1 MISKVLS
8 SIAGIEIFPIISF
21 LLFFSFFIGML
32 VVVLRMNKKHIDKM
46 RNLPLEG
53 DGAETNAG
61 YHDGI

>member
-8 SIAGIEIFPIISF
+8 SISGIEIFPIISLF
-21 LLFFSFFIGML
+21 LFLSFFIVML
-32 VVVLRMNKKHIDKM
+32 VVVLQMNRNHMDKM